1 MNESTTNMRTEE
13 AIKEK
18 IKESRFESINGKDL
32 MEMDLPPLHYTIST
46 ILPHGFFILA
56 GGAKVGKSWLAEQI
70 SYAVAS
76 GGQIWGYQAIQS
88 EVLYLGLEDTV
99 TRLQSRFEMLEAYE
113 GMENIHFVLKANSII
128 SGVDEDIRD
137 YLMLHPNIKL
147 VVIDTLQHIR
157 GNEFVKN
164 IYAGDVEFTNI
175 LRQISMEFDL
185 TILALTHTNKGKH
198 DDDISKISGS
208 EGMAGG
214 TDGNWVLKKSKRTD
228 TRANLTISNRDTEA
242 FEFALEFDK
251 ESCRWNKLTRDES
264 VVNEKERFLHAIV
277 NFIKAEEAHHWEG
290 TATELLT
297 ILQARE
303 PILVSY
309 SAAVF
314 SKSLKAAQDS
324 LREIYGV
331 SYVSAFHNKK
341 KWITLDYIEVK

>member
-1 MNESTTNMRTEE
+1 
-13 AIKEK
+13 
-18 IKESRFESINGKDL
+18 
-32 MEMDLPPLHYTIST
+32 MDLPPLHYAIST

-76 GGQIWGYQAIQS
+76 GRQIWGYQAIQS

-113 GMENIHFVLKANSII
+113 GMENIHFVLKANSIT
-128 SGVDEDIRD
+128 SGVEEDIRD
-137 YLMLHPNIKL
+137 YLTQHPNIKL

-214 TDGNWVLKKSKRTD
+214 TDGNWVLTKSKRTD

-264 VVNEKERFLHAIV
+264 VVNEKERFYTLSLISSRQ
-277 NFIKAEEAHHWEG
+277 KKR
-290 TATELLT
+290 T
-297 ILQARE
+297 IGRGQQQ
-303 PILVSY
+303 SC
-309 SAAVF
+309 
-314 SKSLKAAQDS
+314 
-324 LREIYGV
+324 
-331 SYVSAFHNKK
+331 
-341 KWITLDYIEVK
+341 

>member
-1 MNESTTNMRTEE
+1 
-13 AIKEK
+13 
-18 IKESRFESINGKDL
+18 
-32 MEMDLPPLHYTIST
+32 
-46 ILPHGFFILA
+46 
-56 GGAKVGKSWLAEQI
+56 
-70 SYAVAS
+70 
-76 GGQIWGYQAIQS
+76 
-88 EVLYLGLEDTV
+88 
-99 TRLQSRFEMLEAYE
+99 MLEAYE
-113 GMENIHFVLKANSII
+113 GMENIHFVLKANSIT
-128 SGVDEDIRD
+128 SGVEEDIRD
-137 YLMLHPNIKL
+137 YLTLHPNIKL

-214 TDGNWVLKKSKRTD
+214 TDGNWVLTKSKRTD

-251 ESCRWNKLTRDES
+251 ESYRWNKLTRDES

-277 NFIKAEEAHHWEG
+277 DFIKSEEAHHWEG

>member
-1 MNESTTNMRTEE
+1 M
-13 AIKEK
+13 
-18 IKESRFESINGKDL
+18 
-32 MEMDLPPLHYTIST
+32 
-46 ILPHGFFILA
+46 
-56 GGAKVGKSWLAEQI
+56 
-70 SYAVAS
+70 
-76 GGQIWGYQAIQS
+76 
-88 EVLYLGLEDTV
+88 
-99 TRLQSRFEMLEAYE
+99 
-113 GMENIHFVLKANSII
+113 
-128 SGVDEDIRD
+128 
-137 YLMLHPNIKL
+137 
-147 VVIDTLQHIR
+147 VIDTLQHIR

-164 IYAGDVEFTNI
+164 IYAGDV
-175 LRQISMEFDL
+175 EFDL

-214 TDGNWVLKKSKRTD
+214 TDGNWVLTKSKRTG

-277 NFIKAEEAHHWEG
+277 DFIKAEETHHWEG

-331 SYVSAFHNKK
+331 SYVSTFHNKK

>member
-113 GMENIHFVLKANSII
+113 GMENIHFVLKANSIT
-128 SGVDEDIRD
+128 SGVEEDIRD
-137 YLMLHPNIKL
+137 YLTLHPNIKL

-157 GNEFVKN
+157 GNEFVNPTVIPKPLNLPLNLTKN
-164 IYAGDVEFTNI
+164 PAVGTSSPVTNRLSMRKNGFYTLSLI
-175 LRQISMEFDL
+175 SSRQ
-185 TILALTHTNKGKH
+185 K
-198 DDDISKISGS
+198 
-208 EGMAGG
+208 
-214 TDGNWVLKKSKRTD
+214 KRTIG
-228 TRANLTISNRDTEA
+228 R
-242 FEFALEFDK
+242 
-251 ESCRWNKLTRDES
+251 
-264 VVNEKERFLHAIV
+264 
-277 NFIKAEEAHHWEG
+277 G
-290 TATELLT
+290 
-297 ILQARE
+297 QQQ
-303 PILVSY
+303 SY
-309 SAAVF
+309 
-314 SKSLKAAQDS
+314 
-324 LREIYGV
+324 
-331 SYVSAFHNKK
+331 
-341 KWITLDYIEVK
+341 

>member
-1 MNESTTNMRTEE
+1 MNELTANMKTEE

-18 IKESRFESINGKDL
+18 IRESRFESINGKDL

-113 GMENIHFVLKANSII
+113 GMENIHFVLKANSIT
-128 SGVDEDIRD
+128 SGVEEDIRD
-137 YLMLHPNIKL
+137 YLTQHPNIKL

-164 IYAGDVEFTNI
+164 IYAGEV
-175 LRQISMEFDL
+175 EFDL

-214 TDGNWVLKKSKRTD
+214 TDGNWVLTKSKRTD

-277 NFIKAEEAHHWEG
+277 DFIKAEETHHWEG

>member
-113 GMENIHFVLKANSII
+113 GMENIHFVLKANSIT
-128 SGVDEDIRD
+128 SGVEEDIRD
-137 YLMLHPNIKL
+137 YLTQHPNIKL

-214 TDGNWVLKKSKRTD
+214 TDGNWVLTPTPEPISPFPTVTPKPLNLPL
-228 TRANLTISNRDTEA
+228 NLTKNPAVGTSSPVTNLLSMKRSGSYTLSLISSKQRKHTIGRGRQQ
-242 FEFALEFDK
+242 
-251 ESCRWNKLTRDES
+251 SC
-264 VVNEKERFLHAIV
+264 
-277 NFIKAEEAHHWEG
+277 
-290 TATELLT
+290 
-297 ILQARE
+297 
-303 PILVSY
+303 
-309 SAAVF
+309 
-314 SKSLKAAQDS
+314 
-324 LREIYGV
+324 
-331 SYVSAFHNKK
+331 
-341 KWITLDYIEVK
+341 